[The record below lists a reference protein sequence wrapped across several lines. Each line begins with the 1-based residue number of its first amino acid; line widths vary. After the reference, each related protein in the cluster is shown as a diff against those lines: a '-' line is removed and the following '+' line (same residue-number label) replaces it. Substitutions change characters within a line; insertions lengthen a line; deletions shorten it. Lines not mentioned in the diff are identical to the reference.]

1 MYYMHMDL
9 GMSSQDFRRQVL
21 YQAPKVFKGAVK
33 DLNITWK

>member
-33 DLNITWK
+33 DLNIT